1 MPGFT
6 GVGAHRASGAELGD
20 LNGVGDASSTGGT
33 VAGAVVDAQ
42 DVLGG
47 VVVVADEAAAM
58 PEGRARRWRVRWE
71 LGEVVN
77 A

>member
-1 MPGFT
+1 M
-6 GVGAHRASGAELGD
+6 
-20 LNGVGDASSTGGT
+20 
-33 VAGAVVDAQ
+33 DAQ